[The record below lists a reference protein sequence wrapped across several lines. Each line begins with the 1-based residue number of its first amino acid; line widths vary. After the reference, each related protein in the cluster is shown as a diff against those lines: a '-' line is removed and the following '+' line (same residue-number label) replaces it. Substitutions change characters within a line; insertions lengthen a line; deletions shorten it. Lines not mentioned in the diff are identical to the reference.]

1 MDTGSGEF
9 ICVINIFLYSAS
21 HNFMDTDR
29 FGVHPPLESFSKP
42 PGKYIFIHLTKEFL
56 NN

>member
-1 MDTGSGEF
+1 MDMGSGEF

-42 PGKYIFIHLTKEFL
+42 TSKHIFIHLTKK
-56 NN
+56 NPK